1 MNLPRQP
8 DVQFFAGRSLP
19 SRLTDLPFRVV
30 RAVANRYPIS
40 AGSMALIDTA
50 ATWIGSRKV
59 AGTVLEVDADGVR
72 ALWVSAPNVT
82 TKRRTVLHVH
92 GVGFVFGTPEMY
104 LNAAVRLSAATNA
117 RVLLFD
123 YRHPPVAN
131 VAEMA
136 ADCLTVYRWLVR
148 RKSPG
153 RVIVS
158 GDSAGGNLAF
168 GMLAAARDSGLTMP
182 AGLITFSG
190 WLDPDDRGGEQVCD
204 AMWPRHF
211 AAEAAE
217 LCCDING
224 LSALVRPLDMDVT
237 DFPPTLLQAGST
249 EPLAMSN
256 RLMATK
262 LAKARVP
269 VSLQLWQ
276 DQIHVFQLVV
286 GFLPESRDALDQIAA
301 FVDKLGLSRSGRR
314 LGVV

>member
-1 MNLPRQP
+1 MSRQP
-8 DVQFFAGRSLP
+8 DMQFFAGRSLA
-19 SRLTDLPFRVV
+19 SRLTALPFRVV

-40 AGSMALIDTA
+40 AGSMALVDSA
-50 ATWIGSRKV
+50 AKWVGSRNV

-82 TKRRTVLHVH
+82 TKRRTILHIH
-92 GVGFVFGTPEMY
+92 GGGFVFGTPEMY

-153 RVIVS
+153 RVVVS

-168 GMLAAARDSGLTMP
+168 GMVAAARDSGLPIP
-182 AGLITFSG
+182 AGLLTFSG
-190 WLDPDDRGGEQVCD
+190 WLDPDDRGGEHECD

-211 AAEAAE
+211 AAEASEYCYDA
-217 LCCDING
+217 DG
-224 LSALVRPLDMDVT
+224 LSALVRPLDMDLT

-249 EPLAMSN
+249 EPLAVSN
-256 RLMATK
+256 RHMATK
-262 LAKARVP
+262 LAQARVP

-286 GFLPESRDALDQIAA
+286 GFLPESREALSQIAA
-301 FVDKLGLSRSGRR
+301 FVDDVGLSQPARR